1 MFPVAEARL
10 VVLYICVA
18 ANVGAGE
25 EREVYRVVASTVA
38 ICSMTDEVVDAAT
51 EEEEG
56 GVRAIDDAV
65 AS

>member
-1 MFPVAEARL
+1 
-10 VVLYICVA
+10 VLYICVA

-25 EREVYRVVASTVA
+25 EREVYRVVASTVV

-56 GVRAIDDAV
+56 GVLAIDDAV